1 MNKILSFVS
10 EPKTNRF
17 RFNVKGVWS
26 RWFTFEQA
34 LILKGLKIDKI
45 QIKETTTRK
54 MFHAK

>member
-26 RWFTFEQA
+26 RWFTFEQSS
-34 LILKGLKIDKI
+34 ILKGFKTDKI
-45 QIKETTTRK
+45 QIQETTIRK
-54 MFHAK
+54 ILNVK